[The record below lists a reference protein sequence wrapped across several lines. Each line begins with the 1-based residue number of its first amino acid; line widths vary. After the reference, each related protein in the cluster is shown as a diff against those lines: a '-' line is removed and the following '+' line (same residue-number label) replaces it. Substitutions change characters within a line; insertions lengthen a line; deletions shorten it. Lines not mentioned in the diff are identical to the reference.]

1 MKVVM
6 LAAGAAGMVCG
17 SCLRDN
23 RLAAALIARRRNVL
37 LMPLYTP
44 LRTDEADVS
53 AGPVQLGGI
62 SVYLRHKLPFLRNM
76 PAWVAR
82 ALSGRRLLSSVAR
95 FGSATRAEELGA
107 LTVSVLRGEHGPQRA
122 ELDRLIAALTP
133 ERPDIVNLP
142 NLMLLGAARRL
153 REALGA
159 RIVCT
164 LGGEDIFLDAL
175 PEPYRSQSSRLIAE
189 AAESVDAFI
198 AVTRYYADHA
208 ARHFNL
214 PAQRVRT
221 VPLGVN
227 VESFQPAE
235 PPPPP
240 MTIGYLARI
249 CPAKGLHLLVEAFI
263 ALRRGG
269 MHARLRVAGYA
280 ASADAGYLRE
290 LRDRIEAEDL
300 GGEVDWVGEV
310 DLAGKAALLRS
321 LHVLCVPT
329 VYPESKGLSIIE
341 AMACGVPVVQ
351 PAHGSFPELVG
362 ETGAG
367 LLFPPGDV
375 PTLTSALAR
384 LLGDPIRRRE
394 FGDKGRAAARDRF
407 SAERMA
413 EETWRVFEEVFDG
426 GEGTRE

>member
-23 RLAAALIARRRNVL
+23 RLAAALIAKGRSVL

-53 AGPVQLGGI
+53 GGEVQLGGI
-62 SVYLRHKLPFLRNM
+62 SVYLRHKLPFLRHM
-76 PAWVAR
+76 PAWLAR
-82 ALSGRRLLSSVAR
+82 ALSGRRLLASVAR

-107 LTVSVLRGEHGPQRA
+107 LTVSVLKGEHGPQRA
-122 ELDRLIAALTP
+122 ELDRLIAALKP
-133 ERPDIVNLP
+133 QRPDIVNLP
-142 NLMLLGAARRL
+142 NLMLLGAAKPL

-175 PEPYRSQSSRLIAE
+175 PQPHRSESFRLIAE
-189 AAESVDAFI
+189 ATGSVDAFI
-198 AVTRYYADHA
+198 AVTRYYSDHA
-208 ARHFNL
+208 SRHFNL

-227 VESFQPAE
+227 VENFPPAE

-240 MTIGYLARI
+240 MTIGFLARL
-249 CPAKGLHLLVEAFI
+249 CPAKGLHLLAEAFV
-263 ALRRGG
+263 ALRKGG
-269 MHARLRVAGYA
+269 THARLRVAGYM
-280 ASADAGYLRE
+280 ASVDAGYVRHVRGRLDAE
-290 LRDRIEAEDL
+290 GLRDD
-300 GGEVDWVGEV
+300 VDWVGEV
-310 DLAGKAALLRS
+310 DLSGKAEFLRS
-321 LHVLCVPT
+321 LHVFCVPT

-341 AMACGVPVVQ
+341 AMACGVSVVQ

-375 PTLTSALAR
+375 PSLASALAQ
-384 LLGDPIRRRE
+384 LLGDSNRRRE
-394 FGDKGRAAARDRF
+394 LGDKGRAAASERF

-413 EETWRVFEEVFDG
+413 EETWRVYEDVLTG
-426 GEGTRE
+426 SLV